1 MPGAGSFEVAAYAAL
16 MKYKE
21 KVVGKPKLGVQVSKC
36 QSWEANQS
44 QGTAVNHLRDK
55 VREMDLYARSPD

>member
-44 QGTAVNHLRDK
+44 QGTAVNYLGDK
-55 VREMDLYARSPD
+55 VREMDVYARSPD